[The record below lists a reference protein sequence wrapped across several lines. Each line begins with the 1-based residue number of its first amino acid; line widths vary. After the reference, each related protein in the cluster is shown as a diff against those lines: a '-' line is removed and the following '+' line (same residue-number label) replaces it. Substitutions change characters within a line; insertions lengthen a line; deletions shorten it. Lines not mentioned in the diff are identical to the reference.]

1 MNDKTIFTLN
11 AREHIFL
18 EFTKD
23 YFELND
29 EIMHSQINAMFD
41 DLVTVLSL
49 KNINYLELK
58 NCLIPKNDRKEI
70 GLIFD
75 TSKTKSNW
83 YGNEVYKE
91 IIPILNKKSS
101 HSVLCGDFIGKN
113 ELQGNLHYNFF
124 NKIIQT
130 KNIEYQ
136 HSSQFYII
144 YINNLSDK
152 MFSDLTES
160 LNNFEPFVGYFDLTN
175 QSPIKSILSTM
186 LVNDFIK
193 LKDTIIMGHE
203 DDRDDSENVNNS
215 SYEFEESNYK
225 IRSFKE
231 LYFGI
236 FLSYKIERS
245 VHNGFESDFNF
256 SLNSISPLI
265 SEIANIEIE
274 DNKFEYLRKVKTGK
288 LKKAN
293 LISYSKNQLIDLI
306 KSKIKS
312 NYIYNMTDLKTHNI
326 FKFDIII
333 ELQNTLNEIVKL
345 TIGFEY
351 IPKQKKLRLITL
363 F

>member
-18 EFTKD
+18 EFAKD
-23 YFELND
+23 YFKLND
-29 EIMHSQINAMFD
+29 EIMHSEINKMFD
-41 DLVTVLSL
+41 DLVVVLSS
-49 KNINYLELK
+49 KNIDYLELK

-75 TSKTKSNW
+75 TSKTKSNC

-91 IIPILNKKSS
+91 IIPLLNKKSS
-101 HSVLCGDFIGKN
+101 HSVLGGDFMGKN
-113 ELQGNLHYNFF
+113 ELQELLRYNFF
-124 NKIIQT
+124 NEILQLKD
-130 KNIEYQ
+130 IEYK
-136 HSSQFYII
+136 HSTQFYIV
-144 YINNLSDK
+144 YINNLSNE
-152 MFSDLTES
+152 MFSDLIDN
-160 LNNFEPFVGYFDLTN
+160 LNDFEPFVGYFDLTN

-186 LVNDFIK
+186 LVNSFIK
-193 LKDTIIMGHE
+193 LKDNIIMGHE
-203 DDRDDSENVNNS
+203 DDRDNSENVNNS

-225 IRSFKE
+225 IKSLQE
-231 LYFGI
+231 LYFRI

-265 SEIANIEIE
+265 SEIENVEIE
-274 DNKFEYLRKVKTGK
+274 DNKFEYLKKVKTGK

-293 LISYSKNQLIDLI
+293 LISYSKKDLVNLI
-306 KSKIKS
+306 KNKIMS
-312 NYIYNMTDLKTHNI
+312 NYIYNMTDLKSHNV

-333 ELQNTLNEIVKL
+333 ELLNTLDEIIKI